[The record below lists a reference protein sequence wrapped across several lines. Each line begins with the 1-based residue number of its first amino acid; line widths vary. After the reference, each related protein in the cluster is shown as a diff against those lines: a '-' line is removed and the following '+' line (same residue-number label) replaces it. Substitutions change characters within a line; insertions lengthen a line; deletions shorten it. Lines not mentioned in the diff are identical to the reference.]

1 MVPPTSLTRKP
12 CTWKNIFSIRVLLCW
27 GPCWGPLDSSIPA
40 RCTQLAQSPKWE
52 WCNQRLFRV
61 HSSYRP
67 PPPKLTSI
75 KSWIRSAGVTNKGY
89 FGRLFQGDLCN
100 PGSKEGKKNLWNQEE
115 EDHEKKQ
122 TGKSK
127 YTWQR
132 KKVTPFVTLS
142 CISRSSGQQC
152 GQFPG
157 ASSEDEN
164 INASTPVLSSAA
176 VQNVHVT
183 TPASQKL
190 CLCHQAFSWSCF
202 DIHQIQG
209 ASPFQSQQGAE
220 RTSHQDWVHTAIW

>member
-67 PPPKLTSI
+67 PPPYLTSI

-100 PGSKEGKKNLWNQEE
+100 PGSKEGKKKSLKSGRGGPWEE
-115 EDHEKKQ
+115 TNREIKVHLAEEK
-122 TGKSK
+122 GHS
-127 YTWQR
+127 
-132 KKVTPFVTLS
+132 FCDS
-142 CISRSSGQQC
+142 
-152 GQFPG
+152 FM
-157 ASSEDEN
+157 
-164 INASTPVLSSAA
+164 
-176 VQNVHVT
+176 HF
-183 TPASQKL
+183 QKL
-190 CLCHQAFSWSCF
+190 RPTVRPVPWSLLRGWKHQC
-202 DIHQIQG
+202 
-209 ASPFQSQQGAE
+209 
-220 RTSHQDWVHTAIW
+220 